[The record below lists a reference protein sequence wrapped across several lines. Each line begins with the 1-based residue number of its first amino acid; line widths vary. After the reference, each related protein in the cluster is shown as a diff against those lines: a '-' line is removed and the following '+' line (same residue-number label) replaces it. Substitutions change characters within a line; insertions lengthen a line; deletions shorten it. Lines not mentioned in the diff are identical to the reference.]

1 MSLLRRTLLLVLLFI
16 SARAISQ
23 QQQQE
28 PAVHTFSA
36 QECIEYAMKNNVQ
49 VKNSLLDI
57 KIQQQTNRGV
67 TALAL
72 PDINGSG
79 NYTDNIKIPTQLLP
93 GEFFGEPPGTYKPIQ
108 FGTQYSAYGSVTLH
122 QTLFDGQVFVG
133 LKARKTSIDYRE
145 NNLAVT
151 QDLIKQNIYKI
162 YYQLV
167 VSKTQIEQLDA
178 NIQRSKDLLHVNS
191 ALYKNGFGEQI
202 EVDRTSVQLANFQ
215 TRKLSVISTINNGY
229 YGLKYLMGMPE
240 RDSLALTDTLSDE
253 QLKRGLLNEGG
264 YSYSN
269 RSDYQ
274 ALQSTVELQEYNVKR
289 YKMAFIPTLSLVA
302 NYLHQGQSTEF
313 NIFSKGKWF
322 GSAYGGLNLSVPIF
336 NGFSKDA
343 NIKKAQLELE
353 QTQNQFSD
361 LKNSIDN
368 SALQAINDFRSAIST
383 LDDQKKNVDLAE
395 RVYSQSQKKYES
407 GLGSLLDITNAQAD
421 LSIAQS
427 NYINAMYD
435 AVIAKI
441 DYLYA
446 TGQLK

>member
-1 MSLLRRTLLLVLLFI
+1 MSLLKSTLLLGLLII
-16 SARAISQ
+16 SVQATSQ
-23 QQQQE
+23 QQQQ
-28 PAVHTFSA
+28 PVVHTLSA
-36 QECIEYAMKNNVQ
+36 QECIEYAMKNNMQ
-49 VKNSLLDI
+49 VKNALLDI
-57 KIQQQTNRGV
+57 QIQQQTNRGV

-72 PDINGSG
+72 PAVNGSA

-93 GEFFGEPPGTYKPIQ
+93 GEFFGQPPGTYIPVK
-108 FGTQYSAYGSVTLH
+108 FGTQFSAYGAVNLQ

-133 LKARKTSIDYRE
+133 LKARKTSIDYRQKS
-145 NNLAVT
+145 LLVT

-178 NIQRSKDLLHVNS
+178 NIQRSKDLLHVNT
-191 ALYKNGFGEQI
+191 ALQKNGFGEQI

-215 TRKLSVISTINNGY
+215 TRKLSVESTIDNGY
-229 YGLKYLMGMPE
+229 YGLKFLMGMPE
-240 RDSLALTDTLSDE
+240 RDSLVLTDSISE
-253 QLKRGLLNEGG
+253 AQWKSGLLNEGV
-264 YSYSN
+264 YSYEN

-274 ALQSTVELQEYNVKR
+274 ALESAVKLQEFNVKR
-289 YKMAFIPTLSLVA
+289 YKMAFIPTLNLVG
-302 NYLHQGQSTEF
+302 NYTHQGQGTEF
-313 NIFSKGKWF
+313 NIFSKGQWF
-322 GSAYGGLNLSVPIF
+322 GAAYAGLNLSVPIF
-336 NGFSKDA
+336 NGFAKDA

-353 QTQNQFSD
+353 QTRNQFND

-368 SALQAINDFRSAIST
+368 SALQAINNFRSAITT
-383 LDDQKKNVDLAE
+383 LEDQKRNVDLAE
-395 RVYSQSQKKYES
+395 RVYNQSQKKYES

-421 LSIAQS
+421 LSIAQT
-427 NYINAMYD
+427 NYVNAMYD

>member
-1 MSLLRRTLLLVLLFI
+1 MSLLKSTLLIGLILI
-16 SARAISQ
+16 SAQAISQ
-23 QQQQE
+23 QAQ
-28 PAVHTFSA
+28 PAVHTLSA

-49 VKNSLLDI
+49 VKNALLDI
-57 KIQQQTNRGV
+57 QIQQQDNRSV

-72 PDINGSG
+72 PALNGSA
-79 NYTDNIKIPTQLLP
+79 NFTDNIKIPTQLLP
-93 GEFFGEPPGTYKPIQ
+93 GEFFGQPPGTYVPVQ
-108 FGTQYSAYGSVTLH
+108 FGTQYSAFGSVTLQ

-133 LKARKTSIDYRE
+133 LQARKTSIDYRQKS
-145 NNLAVT
+145 LAVT
-151 QDLIKQNIYKI
+151 QDMIKQNIYKI

-167 VSKTQIEQLDA
+167 VSKTQIEQIDA
-178 NIQRSKDLLHVNS
+178 NISRSKDLLHVNT
-191 ALYKNGFGEQI
+191 ALQKNGFGEQI
-202 EVDRTSVQLANFQ
+202 EVDRTSVQLANFE
-215 TRKLSVISTINNGY
+215 TRKISVISTINNGY
-229 YGLKYLMGMPE
+229 YGLKFLMGMPE
-240 RDSLALTDTLSDE
+240 RDSLVLTDTLSED
-253 QLKRGLLNEGG
+253 QLKRGLLNEGVYE
-264 YSYSN
+264 YSS

-274 ALQSTVELQEYNVKR
+274 ALESAVQLQEYNVKR
-289 YKMAFIPTLSLVA
+289 YKMSFIPTLSLTG
-302 NYLHQGQSTEF
+302 NFLRQGQGTEF
-313 NIFSKGKWF
+313 NIFSKGQWF
-322 GSAYGGLNLSVPIF
+322 SSAYAGINLSVPIF

-353 QTQNQFSD
+353 QTQNQLND

-368 SALQAINDFRSAIST
+368 SALQAVNNFRAAINT
-383 LDDQKKNVDLAE
+383 LDDQKRNVELAE
-395 RVYSQSQKKYES
+395 RVYSQSQRKFES